1 MNYGLIGEHLSHS
14 FSKEIHEMCADYTYE
29 LCELPPEAVADFMQN
44 PTFTAINVT
53 IPYKQTV
60 MPYLCEIHDHAR
72 KIGAVNTVVNC
83 AGKLYGYNTD
93 FYGLSALI
101 RRVCGSLQGKKI
113 LILGSGGT
121 SHTARAVAEEQ
132 YAASVLTVVRNPK
145 GAGEISYADAET
157 THSDT
162 EVIINCT
169 PCGMYPHADGAA
181 HIKGTPIDITR
192 FPRLMGVVDAVY
204 NPLRTNLVQDALDHG
219 IPAEGGLYMLVA
231 QAVMACL
238 IFLGR
243 VEEAFSDETAMD
255 RETERVFKKIL
266 SDKENIV
273 LTGMPSS
280 GKTTVGKALAELL
293 GRPFID
299 TDAVIVERAGK
310 PITDIFSELGEA
322 GFRDLETQAV
332 KDVANTHTGAIIA
345 TGGGAILRD
354 ENVRALKR
362 TGRLYFLNRPLE
374 QLIPT
379 ADRPIASTVEAI
391 KRRFEE
397 RYDRYL
403 STCDVEI
410 KNNETVEYTVN
421 TIREDF
427 FS

>member
-1 MNYGLIGEHLSHS
+1 MKYGLIGEHLSHS

-44 PTFTAINVT
+44 PAFKAINVT

-60 MPYLCEIHDHAR
+60 MPFLHEIHEHAR
-72 KIGAVNTVVNC
+72 MIGAVNTVVNRD
-83 AGKLYGYNTD
+83 GKLYGYNTD
-93 FYGLSALI
+93 FYGLSALV
-101 RRVCGSLQGKKI
+101 RRVCGCLRGKKV

-121 SHTARAVAEEQ
+121 SHTACAVAASQ
-132 YAASVLTVVRNPK
+132 HAAQVLTVVRTPK
-145 GAGEISYADAET
+145 GDAQISYAEAEEKHMDA
-157 THSDT
+157 

-169 PCGMYPHADGAA
+169 PCGMYPYADGAE

-192 FPRLMGVVDAVY
+192 FPRLAGVVDAVY
-204 NPLRTNLVQDALDHG
+204 NPLRTNLVQDALDRG

-231 QAVMACL
+231 QAVMACR
-238 IFLGR
+238 IFLGH

-273 LTGMPSS
+273 LIGMPSS
-280 GKTTVGKALAELL
+280 GKTTVGKALAEML

-332 KDVANTHTGAIIA
+332 RDMANTHTGAIIA

-403 STCDVEI
+403 STCDKEI
-410 KNNETVEYTVN
+410 KNNETVDYTVN

-427 FS
+427 FA

>member
-1 MNYGLIGEHLSHS
+1 
-14 FSKEIHEMCADYTYE
+14 
-29 LCELPPEAVADFMQN
+29 
-44 PTFTAINVT
+44 
-53 IPYKQTV
+53 
-60 MPYLCEIHDHAR
+60 
-72 KIGAVNTVVNC
+72 
-83 AGKLYGYNTD
+83 
-93 FYGLSALI
+93 
-101 RRVCGSLQGKKI
+101 
-113 LILGSGGT
+113 
-121 SHTARAVAEEQ
+121 
-132 YAASVLTVVRNPK
+132 
-145 GAGEISYADAET
+145 
-157 THSDT
+157 
-162 EVIINCT
+162 
-169 PCGMYPHADGAA
+169 
-181 HIKGTPIDITR
+181 
-192 FPRLMGVVDAVY
+192 
-204 NPLRTNLVQDALDHG
+204 
-219 IPAEGGLYMLVA
+219 MLVA
-231 QAVMACL
+231 QAVMACR
-238 IFLGR
+238 IFLGH

-280 GKTTVGKALAELL
+280 GKTTVGKALAEML

-322 GFRDLETQAV
+322 GFRNLETQAV
-332 KDVANTHTGAIIA
+332 RDMANTHTGAIIA

-403 STCDVEI
+403 STCDKEI
-410 KNNETVEYTVN
+410 KNNETVDYTVN

-427 FS
+427 FA

>member
-14 FSKEIHEMCADYTYE
+14 FSKEIHEMCANYTYE
-29 LCELPPEAVADFMQN
+29 LCELTPEAVADFMQN
-44 PTFTAINVT
+44 PTFAAINVT

-72 KIGAVNTVVNC
+72 RIGAVNTVVNQD
-83 AGKLYGYNTD
+83 GRLYGYNTD
-93 FYGLSALI
+93 FYGLSALT
-101 RRVCGSLQGKKI
+101 RRVCGTLQGKKV

-121 SHTARAVAEEQ
+121 AHTARAVADAQ
-132 YAASVLTVVRNPK
+132 RAASVLTVVRNPK

-157 THSDT
+157 THSDA

-169 PCGMYPHADGAA
+169 PCGMYPYADGAP

-192 FPRLMGVVDAVY
+192 FPHLAGVVDAVY
-204 NPLRTNLVQDALDHG
+204 NPLRTNLVQDALDRG

-231 QAVMACL
+231 QAVMACR

-243 VEEAFSDETAMD
+243 VEEAFSDETEMD

-280 GKTTVGKALAELL
+280 GKTTVGKALAEML

-332 KDVANTHTGAIIA
+332 KDVANTHTGAVIA
-345 TGGGAILRD
+345 TGGGAILRG

-403 STCDVEI
+403 STCDKEI
-410 KNNETVEYTVN
+410 KNNEAVDYTVN

>member
-60 MPYLCEIHDHAR
+60 MPYLFEIHDHAR

-132 YAASVLTVVRNPK
+132 YAASVLSVVRNPK

-169 PCGMYPHADGAA
+169 PCGMYPYADGAA

-231 QAVMACL
+231 QAVMACR
-238 IFLGR
+238 IFLGH

-379 ADRPIASTVEAI
+379 ADRPIASTVDAI

-403 STCDVEI
+403 STCDKEI
-410 KNNETVEYTVN
+410 KNNETVEHTVN

>member
-14 FSKEIHEMCADYTYE
+14 FSKEIHEMCANYTYE
-29 LCELPPEAVADFMQN
+29 LCELTPEAVADFMQN
-44 PTFTAINVT
+44 PTFAAINVT

-72 KIGAVNTVVNC
+72 MIGAVNTVVNQD
-83 AGKLYGYNTD
+83 GKLYGYNTD
-93 FYGLSALI
+93 FYGLSALT
-101 RRVCGSLQGKKI
+101 RRVCGTLQGKKV

-121 SHTARAVAEEQ
+121 AHTARAVADAQ
-132 YAASVLTVVRNPK
+132 RAASVLTVVRNPK
-145 GAGEISYADAET
+145 GAGEISYADAEA
-157 THSDT
+157 THSDA

-169 PCGMYPHADGAA
+169 PCGMYPYADGAP
-181 HIKGTPIDITR
+181 HIKGTPINVTR
-192 FPRLMGVVDAVY
+192 FPRLAGVVDAVY
-204 NPLRTNLVQDALDHG
+204 NPLRTNLVQDALDRG

-231 QAVMACL
+231 QAVMACR

-255 RETERVFKKIL
+255 GETDRIFKKIL

-273 LTGMPSS
+273 LTGMPGS
-280 GKTTVGKALAELL
+280 GKSTVGKALAELL
-293 GRPFID
+293 GRPFVD

-310 PITDIFSELGEA
+310 PITEIFAELGEA

-332 KDVANTHTGAIIA
+332 KDTANACTGAVIA

-354 ENVRALKR
+354 ENIRALRR
-362 TGRLYFLNRPLE
+362 TGRIYFLNRPLE
-374 QLIPT
+374 HLIPT

-391 KRRFEE
+391 KRRYEE

-403 STCDVEI
+403 ATCDVEVRTD
-410 KNNETVEYTVN
+410 EVVEHTVN
-421 TIREDF
+421 TVREDF

>member
-29 LCELPPEAVADFMQN
+29 ICELTPDAVADFMQH
-44 PTFTAINVT
+44 PAFKAINVT

-60 MPYLCEIHDHAR
+60 MPFLYEIHEHAR
-72 KIGAVNTVVNC
+72 MIGAVNTVVNKE
-83 AGKLYGYNTD
+83 GKLYGYNTD
-93 FYGLSALI
+93 FYGMTALI
-101 RRVCGSLQGKKI
+101 RRIGISLKNQKV
-113 LILGSGGT
+113 LVLGTGGAA
-121 SHTARAVAEEQ
+121 HTAIAVAKAQ
-132 YAASVLTVVRNPK
+132 GASDVLVVERW
-145 GAGEISYADAET
+145 ATDEYISYEMAYEE
-157 THSDT
+157 HSDAGI
-162 EVIINCT
+162 IINCT
-169 PCGMYPHADGAA
+169 PCGMYPYADGAE

-192 FPRLMGVVDAVY
+192 FPRLIGVVDAVY

-231 QAVMACL
+231 QAVMACR

-243 VEEAFSDETAMD
+243 VKEAFSDETEMD

-280 GKTTVGKALAELL
+280 GKTTVGKALAEML
-293 GRPFID
+293 GRPFVD

-332 KDVANTHTGAIIA
+332 KDVANTHTGAVIA

-362 TGRLYFLNRPLE
+362 TGRVYFLNRPLD

-403 STCDVEI
+403 STCDKEI
-410 KNNETVEYTVN
+410 KNNETVERTVN

-427 FS
+427 FA

>member
-132 YAASVLTVVRNPK
+132 YAASVLTVVRNPQ

-255 RETERVFKKIL
+255 RETERVFQKIL

>member
-14 FSKEIHEMCADYTYE
+14 FSKEIHEMCANYTYE
-29 LCELPPEAVADFMQN
+29 LCELTPEAVADFMQN
-44 PTFTAINVT
+44 PTFAAINVT

-72 KIGAVNTVVNC
+72 RIGAVNTVVNQD
-83 AGKLYGYNTD
+83 GKLYGYNTD
-93 FYGLSALI
+93 FYGLSALT
-101 RRVCGSLQGKKI
+101 RRVCGTLQGKKV

-121 SHTARAVAEEQ
+121 SHTARAVADAQ
-132 YAASVLTVVRNPK
+132 RAASVLTVVRNPK
-145 GAGEISYADAET
+145 GAGEISYADAEA
-157 THSDT
+157 THSDAGI
-162 EVIINCT
+162 IINCT
-169 PCGMYPHADGAA
+169 PCGMYPYADGAE

-192 FPRLMGVVDAVY
+192 FPRLAGVVDAVY
-204 NPLRTNLVQDALDHG
+204 NPLRTNLVQDALDRG

-231 QAVMACL
+231 QAVMACRV
-238 IFLGR
+238 FLGR
-243 VEEAFSDETAMD
+243 VEEAFSDETEMD

-280 GKTTVGKALAELL
+280 GKTTVGKALAEML

-310 PITDIFSELGEA
+310 PITEIFAELGEA
-322 GFRDLETQAV
+322 GFRNLETQAV
-332 KDVANTHTGAIIA
+332 KDVANTHTGAVIA
-345 TGGGAILRD
+345 TGGGAILQD
-354 ENVRALKR
+354 VNVRALKR

-403 STCDVEI
+403 STCDKEI
-410 KNNETVEYTVN
+410 KNNEAVDYTVN

>member
-29 LCELPPEAVADFMQN
+29 ICELAPEEVEQFISHPAFK
-44 PTFTAINVT
+44 AINVT

-169 PCGMYPHADGAA
+169 PCGMYPYADGAA

-231 QAVMACL
+231 QAVMACR

-410 KNNETVEYTVN
+410 KNNETVEHTVN